1 MAVQSFVP
9 QPYIPACSLLEWWV
23 DRAKGEIHKST
34 SSAKWS
40 LQLLW
45 VDMSEAGE
53 IPQPPLRKWGLLWRK
68 WID

>member
-9 QPYIPACSLLEWWV
+9 HPYTPACSLLEWWV

-40 LQLLW
+40 LRLLW

-53 IPQPPLRKWGLLWRK
+53 IPQPPFTKVGLVVAQV
-68 WID
+68 D